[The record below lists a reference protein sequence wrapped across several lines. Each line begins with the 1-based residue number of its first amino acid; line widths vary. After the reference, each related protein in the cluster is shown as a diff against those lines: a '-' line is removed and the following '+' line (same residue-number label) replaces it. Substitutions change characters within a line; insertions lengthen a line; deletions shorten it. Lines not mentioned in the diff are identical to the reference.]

1 MYLLANTGSATENM
15 GTDGD
20 EGLENLVGKLK
31 TIIPAIFLPFKN
43 YCCQVILDT
52 QYDNNF
58 FFNLFQ
64 KMPFLVIK

>member
-20 EGLENLVGKLK
+20 EGLGNLVGKLK
-31 TIIPAIFLPFKN
+31 TIIPAIFLPLKN

-52 QYDNNF
+52 QS
-58 FFNLFQ
+58 
-64 KMPFLVIK
+64 I